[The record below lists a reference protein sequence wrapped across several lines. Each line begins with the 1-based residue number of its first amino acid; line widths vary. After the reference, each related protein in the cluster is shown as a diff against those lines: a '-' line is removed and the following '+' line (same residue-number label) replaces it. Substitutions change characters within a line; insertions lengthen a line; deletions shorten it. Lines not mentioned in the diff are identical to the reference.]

1 MLGTHDGAGSRAAA
15 GSRRGYDRRVV
26 GSEGGHAPEDFFAG
40 HPEGLACYRAVAEA
54 VRGLGEVVV
63 RVTKSQIAFRRRT
76 GFAFVWRPGQYV
88 RSEVPAVLSI
98 ALPYEVASGRFKE
111 VAHPAPHVWM
121 HHIELREAGEVDDE
135 VRGWLREAYD
145 AAG

>member
-1 MLGTHDGAGSRAAA
+1 MLGTHDGGGSRAAA

-26 GSEGGHAPEDFFAG
+26 GTEGAQAPEDFFAG
-40 HPEGLACYRAVAEA
+40 HPEGLACYRAVADA
-54 VRGLGEVVV
+54 VSRLGEAGV

-88 RSEVPAVLSI
+88 RSDVPAVLSI
-98 ALPYEVASGRFKE
+98 GLPYEAASQRFKE
-111 VAHPAPHVWM
+111 VAHPAPDVWM
-121 HHIELREAGEVDDE
+121 HHIELGGADEVDDE

-145 AAG
+145 AAR

>member
-1 MLGTHDGAGSRAAA
+1 M
-15 GSRRGYDRRVV
+15 V
-26 GSEGGHAPEDFFAG
+26 GSEGGQAPEDFFAG
-40 HPEGLACYRAVAEA
+40 HPVGLGCYRAVAEA
-54 VRGLGEVVV
+54 VRGLGEVGV